1 MPTINIDDI
10 PAPVGDVTIEHPKA
24 FRQVLEHLFKIYP
37 PDDNLVGLALPTTAP
52 PNERKP
58 AEFCRAKAVT
68 LTFGTRDNIRSAAHW
83 ACDTGVPNEEILS
96 AYMLIFG

>member
-1 MPTINIDDI
+1 MINLDDI
-10 PAPVGDVTIEHPKA
+10 PEPVGHVTIEHSKA
-24 FRQVLEHLFKIYP
+24 FRQVLEHLFATYP
-37 PDDNLVGLALPTTAP
+37 PDDTFLAPTMVSYII
-52 PNERKP
+52 ERKP
-58 AEFCRAKAVT
+58 AEFCREKAIT

>member
-1 MPTINIDDI
+1 MPTVNLDDI
-10 PAPVGDVTIEHPKA
+10 PAPVGHVTIEHSKA
-24 FRQVLEHLFKIYP
+24 FRQVLEHLFATYP
-37 PDDNLVGLALPTTAP
+37 PDDTFLASTMVYG
-52 PNERKP
+52 RSGGQP

-68 LTFGTRDNIRSAAHW
+68 LTYGTRDDVRSAAHW

>member
-1 MPTINIDDI
+1 MINIDDI
-10 PAPVGDVTIEHPKA
+10 PAPVGDVTIEHANA
-24 FRQVLEHLFKIYP
+24 FRQVLEHLFATYP
-37 PDDNLVGLALPTTAP
+37 PDDTLLAFTTVYGRS
-52 PNERKP
+52 EGKP

-68 LTFGTRDNIRSAAHW
+68 LTFGTRDDVRSAAHW